1 LQKPFTEKEKN
12 LKKGEKIFT
21 VELGKEILS
30 HYWKK
35 VPEILKL
42 EKAGGTANC
51 NIIITTDK
59 GKFFLKRRS
68 PRYSSQERVIF
79 ESSFQDYLYRNKL
92 PVFPPCFTR
101 DKKRCVNKNGQLYQ
115 LYPFVPGQRYQSLPE
130 EVESVAR
137 HLALFHQL
145 GRCFSPPVP
154 KILPRYDDPAVAAAI
169 LQKIKNA
176 ANNRQK
182 QRIEKLERKLEEILR
197 VLPDFHYWKLPGTFI
212 HGDWHPV
219 NLLFR
224 KNCVCGIFDFDWV
237 SWQPRIRDLTDGLL
251 FFCSRVKKRYRSFSI
266 FSLTQPMTLD
276 AKQVTL
282 FLETYQKILPLTV
295 AECKLLP
302 VFMEARWIF
311 CRVDGLRKVAENKQI
326 DFLLDRVFLPLREIR
341 KMSSSGFL
349 QKI

>member
-1 LQKPFTEKEKN
+1 
-12 LKKGEKIFT
+12 LKKAEKILT
-21 VELGKEILS
+21 AVVAREILS

-35 VPEILKL
+35 PAEVLKL
-42 EKAGGTANC
+42 ENAGGTANC
-51 NIIITTDK
+51 NFIITTEK

-68 PRYSSQERVIF
+68 PRYSSHERVIF
-79 ESSFQDYLYRNKL
+79 ESSFQDYLHRNKL

-101 DKKRCVNKNGQLYQ
+101 EKKTFVSKNGQLYQ
-115 LYPFVPGQRYQSLPE
+115 LYPFVPGQRYRCLPE

-176 ANNRQK
+176 ASTRQK
-182 QRIEKLERKLEEILR
+182 GQIERLEMKLEEILR
-197 VLPDFHYWKLPGTFI
+197 VLPDSQYWKLPGTFI

-224 KNCVCGIFDFDWV
+224 KSCVCGIFDFDWV
-237 SWQPRIRDLTDGLL
+237 SWQPRIRDLSDGLL
-251 FFCSRVKKRYRSFSI
+251 FFCSRVKRRYKNFSI
-266 FSLTQPMTLD
+266 FSLTQPMTID
-276 AKQVTL
+276 AKQIIL
-282 FLETYQKILPLTV
+282 FLETYHKILPLTV
-295 AECKLLP
+295 EECKLLP

-311 CRVDGLRKVAENKQI
+311 CRVDGLRKVPENKQI
-326 DFLLDRVFLPLREIR
+326 DFLLDRVFLPLREI
-341 KMSSSGFL
+341 K
-349 QKI
+349 KITGLCLFPVK